1 MTRERCLSSLIS
13 CLLSSSLSFLFTPTA
28 LRRQCGFG
36 DLKHEKEDTFFLF
49 FSNGITILRTKS
61 IFCLLVI
68 ATEWKISARCLV
80 KFRPLS
86 TKPKSLIIL
95 IRHHISIP
103 RNTTQWLLY
112 SKYQNIVFRILYYS
126 YAIQAIWLHLLIKSW
141 GPCML
146 EWKLSFP

>member
-1 MTRERCLSSLIS
+1 MLIIFD
-13 CLLSSSLSFLFTPTA
+13 LLLAFLQPKLFIHTHCFKKA
-28 LRRQCGFG
+28 MWIWRSKARKGGYF
-36 DLKHEKEDTFFLF
+36 FFLF

-86 TKPKSLIIL
+86 TNPKSLIIL